1 MDELSVS
8 KLKKELKIVSIIPAR
23 GGSKAIPQKNIVDF
37 CGKPLLAWTI
47 EHALNSRFIEKV
59 YVSTDDPKI
68 AEVATNYGAKVIER
82 SKELATD
89 TSPSEEA
96 LLHALMYIEEKEG
109 LKPDIVVFL
118 QCTSPLR
125 EPEDIDNAIRKFI
138 KEKAD
143 SLFSVAKLEDFC
155 VWKKE
160 NNTWISVTF
169 DYKNRGMR
177 QDREPYYLENGSIYI
192 FKPEILKKYKNRL
205 GGRITIYEMPYW
217 KSYEIDSWEDLEICE
232 YFMRKKLLSKKQYIP
247 LDKIKLIVY
256 DFDGVMTDNKV
267 IVNQDGKES
276 VVVNRADGLAVGIL
290 RKKGIEQVIITT
302 ETNPVVI
309 ARAQKLKLPV
319 IHSVE
324 DKRKVLEEFCKK
336 NKIAL
341 ENVVYIGNDI
351 NDIEAMRL
359 VGWPVCP
366 ADAADEVKKISKV
379 IISRRGG
386 EGVIRELLKILNISE
401 EAE

>member
-1 MDELSVS
+1 MNGNIIADA
-8 KLKKELKIVSIIPAR
+8 KNNLKIVSIIPAR
-23 GGSKAIPQKNIVDF
+23 GGSKAIPQKNIINF

-47 EHALNSRFIEKV
+47 KQALNSCYIEKV
-59 YVSTDDPKI
+59 YVSTDDSNI
-68 AEVATNYGAKVIER
+68 AEIATKYGAKVIER
-82 SKELATD
+82 PKELATD
-89 TSPSEEA
+89 ASSSEEA
-96 LLHALMYIEEKEG
+96 LLHALDFIEKKEK
-109 LKPDIVVFL
+109 LKVDIVVFL

-125 EPEDIDNAIRKFI
+125 ECEDIDNAVRKFVE
-138 KEKAD
+138 EKAD
-143 SLFSVAKLEDFC
+143 SLFSVARLEDFC

-160 NNTWISVTF
+160 NNGLVSVTF

-192 FKPEILKKYKNRL
+192 FKPEILRRYKNRI
-205 GGRITIYEMPYW
+205 GGRIIIYEMPYW

-232 YFMRKKLLSKKQYIP
+232 YFMMRKILSKQQDVCSGK
-247 LDKIKLIVY
+247 KIKLIVY
-256 DFDGVMTDNKV
+256 DFDGVMTDNRV
-267 IVNQDGKES
+267 IVDQDGKES

-351 NDIEAMRL
+351 NDIEAMKL

-366 ADAADEVKKISKV
+366 ADAADEVKRISKV
-379 IISRRGG
+379 VLNIKGG
-386 EGVIRELLKILNISE
+386 EGVIREIINLLKKE
-401 EAE
+401 V